1 MVAAS
6 AQAMARISVVEV
18 AAEVAAAAVVEPLAT
33 TQVTLH
39 FLNQAQHRAD
49 AFAFSE

>member
-1 MVAAS
+1 MAAVVE
-6 AQAMARISVVEV
+6 AEVVVVEV
-18 AAEVAAAAVVEPLAT
+18 VVVEVAAAAVVETLAI

-49 AFAFSE
+49 TFAFSE